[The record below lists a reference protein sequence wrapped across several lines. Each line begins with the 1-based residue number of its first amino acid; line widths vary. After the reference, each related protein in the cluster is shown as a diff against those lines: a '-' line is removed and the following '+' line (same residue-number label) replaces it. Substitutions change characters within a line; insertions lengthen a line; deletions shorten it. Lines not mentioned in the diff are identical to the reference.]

1 MIAPRMS
8 IAAFVLAG
16 ASLVGCESSSPPPPA
31 VAPAPTAASPMSP
44 LAGTSWQLV
53 KFTGS
58 DGAAIEP
65 DDRSKYTITFQ
76 PDGSVVARVD
86 CNRGR
91 GSWKSTAPNQVE
103 FGPLA
108 LTRAMCPPGSMHDR
122 VAADWG
128 AVRTY
133 TLKDGHLFLSL
144 MADGGTYEYEPVAA
158 APPS

>member
-1 MIAPRMS
+1 
-8 IAAFVLAG
+8 
-16 ASLVGCESSSPPPPA
+16 
-31 VAPAPTAASPMSP
+31 MSP